1 MSSFY
6 FAGRSSCPVGLL
18 PRAGRDSALPTQ
30 RKSAFEGKAHLDT
43 WRFDKRQS
51 ALTGPPITVASM
63 RKSGIIFFLR
73 KMFPSKLCTEKV
85 DHELDQWLEGSLK
98 VKTCLEHWNT
108 SQYE

>member
-1 MSSFY
+1 
-6 FAGRSSCPVGLL
+6 
-18 PRAGRDSALPTQ
+18 
-30 RKSAFEGKAHLDT
+30 
-43 WRFDKRQS
+43 
-51 ALTGPPITVASM
+51 M